1 MKKGVIISSI
11 KEAKEIKNWVDAF
24 LIPLKDLS
32 INYTS
37 TFTIEEIKQVQKLNK
52 ETFVII
58 NKNIENKELNKLE
71 ETLKELEKINL
82 QGIIFYDIAIVELKK
97 EFNLKTDLVWHQEH
111 LATNYSSVNYWYE
124 KGAKYAYLS
133 SEITKNE
140 IEEIRKK
147 TKAKLMIN
155 VYGYIPMF
163 TSKRHLVDNY
173 IDTFN
178 LKEKGNVIYKEEKNY
193 NIKDEKNGTTV
204 YTDYILNIK
213 ENINV
218 DYYIYNS
225 NMIDEEEFKQ
235 VLINN
240 NQKEETGFLYKETIY
255 KVK

>member
-11 KEAKEIKNWVDAF
+11 KEAKEIKDLTDAF
-24 LIPLKDLS
+24 LVPLKDLS
-32 INYTS
+32 INYAS
-37 TFTIEEIKQVQKLNK
+37 AFTIDEIKEVQKLNK
-52 ETFVII
+52 EVFVII
-58 NKNIENKELNKLE
+58 NKNIENKELDKLE
-71 ETLKELEKINL
+71 KVLKEIDKLNL

-97 EFNLKTDLVWHQEH
+97 ELNLKTDLVWNQEH
-111 LATNYSSVNYWYE
+111 LSTNYSSVNYWYE

-140 IEEIRKK
+140 IEEIRKN

-155 VYGYIPMF
+155 AYGYIPMF

-178 LKEKGNVIYKEEKNY
+178 IKEKGSTIYKEEKHY

-213 ENINV
+213 EDIDV

-225 NMIDEEEFKQ
+225 NMIDEKEFKK

-240 NQKEETGFLYKETIY
+240 EEPEETGFLYKETIY

>member
-1 MKKGVIISSI
+1 MKKGVIISNI
-11 KEAKEIKNWVDAF
+11 KEAKEIKDLVDAF

-32 INYTS
+32 INYTN
-37 TFTIEEIKQVQKLNK
+37 TFTIDEIKEIQKLNK
-52 ETFVII
+52 EVFVII
-58 NKNIENKELNKLE
+58 NKNIENKELKKLE
-71 ETLKELEKINL
+71 ETLKEIDKINTN
-82 QGIIFYDIAIVELKK
+82 GIIFYDIAIVELKK
-97 EFNLKTDLVWHQEH
+97 ELNLKTDLVWHQEH
-111 LATNYSSVNYWYE
+111 LSTNYSSVNYWYE

-140 IEEIRKK
+140 IEEIRKH

-173 IDTFN
+173 LETFN
-178 LKEKGNVIYKEEKNY
+178 IKEKGNKIYKEEKYY

-213 ENINV
+213 DSIDV

-225 NMIDEEEFKQ
+225 NMIDEKELKQ

-240 NQKEETGFLYKETIY
+240 TQKEETGFLYKETIY

>member
-1 MKKGVIISSI
+1 MKKGVIISNI
-11 KEAKEIKNWVDAF
+11 NQAKEIKELVDAF
-24 LIPLKDLS
+24 LVPLKDLS
-32 INYTS
+32 INYTNV
-37 TFTIEEIKQVQKLNK
+37 FTIEEIKKVQKLNK

-71 ETLKELEKINL
+71 KILNEIDKLNL
-82 QGIIFYDIAIVELKK
+82 QGIIFYDIALVQLKK
-97 EFNLKTDLVWHQEH
+97 ELNLKTDLVWHQEH
-111 LATNYSSVNYWYE
+111 LTTNYESVNYWYE
-124 KGAKYAYLS
+124 KGVKYAYLS

-140 IEEIRKK
+140 IEEIRKN

-178 LKEKGNVIYKEEKNY
+178 IKEKGSTIYKEGKYY

-213 ENINV
+213 EDIDV
-218 DYYIYNS
+218 DYLVYNS
-225 NMIDEEEFKQ
+225 NMIDEEIFKQ

>member
-11 KEAKEIKNWVDAF
+11 KEAKEIKDWIDAF

-32 INYTS
+32 INYTN
-37 TFTIEEIKQVQKLNK
+37 TFTIDEIKQVQKLDK

-58 NKNIENKELNKLE
+58 NKNIENKELDKLE
-71 ETLKELEKINL
+71 KVLKELDELNL

-97 EFNLKTDLVWHQEH
+97 ELNLKTDLVWNQEH
-111 LATNYSSVNYWYE
+111 LSTNYESVNYWYE
-124 KGAKYAYLS
+124 KGAKYSYLS

-155 VYGYIPMF
+155 AYGYIPMF

-173 IDTFN
+173 LETFSI
-178 LKEKGNVIYKEEKNY
+178 KEKGNIIYKEEKNY

-213 ENINV
+213 ENIDV
-218 DYYIYNS
+218 DYNIYNS

-240 NQKEETGFLYKETIY
+240 TKKEETGFLYKETIY

>member
-11 KEAKEIKNWVDAF
+11 KEAKEIKDWIDAF

-32 INYTS
+32 INYTN
-37 TFTIEEIKQVQKLNK
+37 TFTIDEIKQVQKLDK

-58 NKNIENKELNKLE
+58 NKNIENKELDKLE
-71 ETLKELEKINL
+71 KVLKELDELNL

-97 EFNLKTDLVWHQEH
+97 ELNLKTDLVWNQEH
-111 LATNYSSVNYWYE
+111 LSTNYESVNYWYE

-155 VYGYIPMF
+155 AYGYIPMF

-173 IDTFN
+173 LETFSI
-178 LKEKGNVIYKEEKNY
+178 KEKGNIIYKEEKNY

-213 ENINV
+213 ENIDV
-218 DYYIYNS
+218 DYNIYNS

-240 NQKEETGFLYKETIY
+240 TKKEETGFLYKETIY

>member
-11 KEAKEIKNWVDAF
+11 GQAKEIKDWVDAF

-32 INYTS
+32 INYTN
-37 TFTIEEIKQVQKLNK
+37 TFTIDEIKQVQKLDK

-58 NKNIENKELNKLE
+58 NKNIENKELDKLE
-71 ETLKELEKINL
+71 KVLKELDELNL

-97 EFNLKTDLVWHQEH
+97 ELNLKTDLVWNQEH
-111 LATNYSSVNYWYE
+111 LSTNYESVNYWYE

-140 IEEIRKK
+140 IEEIRKN

-155 VYGYIPMF
+155 AYGYIPMF

-173 IDTFN
+173 LETFN
-178 LKEKGNVIYKEEKNY
+178 IKEKGNIIYKEEKNY

-213 ENINV
+213 ENIDV
-218 DYYIYNS
+218 DYNIYNS

-240 NQKEETGFLYKETIY
+240 TKKEETGFLYKETIY

>member
-1 MKKGVIISSI
+1 MKKGVIISNI
-11 KEAKEIKNWVDAF
+11 KEAKEIKDLVDAF

-32 INYTS
+32 INYTNS
-37 TFTIEEIKQVQKLNK
+37 FTIDEIKEIQKLNK
-52 ETFVII
+52 EVFVII
-58 NKNIENKELNKLE
+58 NKNIENKELKKLE
-71 ETLKELEKINL
+71 ETLKEIDKINTN
-82 QGIIFYDIAIVELKK
+82 GIIFYDIAIVELKK
-97 EFNLKTDLVWHQEH
+97 ELNLKTDLVWHQEH
-111 LATNYSSVNYWYE
+111 LSTNYSSVNYWYE

-140 IEEIRKK
+140 IEEIRKH

-173 IDTFN
+173 LETFN
-178 LKEKGNVIYKEEKNY
+178 IKEKGNKIYKEEKYY

-213 ENINV
+213 DSIDV

-225 NMIDEEEFKQ
+225 NMIDEKELKQ

-240 NQKEETGFLYKETIY
+240 TQKEETGFLYKETIY

>member
-1 MKKGVIISSI
+1 MKKGVIISNI
-11 KEAKEIKNWVDAF
+11 KQAKEIKEVTDAF

-32 INYTS
+32 INYTN

-52 ETFVII
+52 ETFVIV
-58 NKNIENKELNKLE
+58 NKNIENKELYLLE
-71 ETLKELEKINL
+71 KTLKELDKLKL
-82 QGIIFYDIAIVELKK
+82 QGIIFYDIAVVQLKK
-97 EFNLKTDLVWHQEH
+97 ELNLKTNLVWHQEH
-111 LATNYSSVNYWYE
+111 LSTNYSSVNYWYE
-124 KGAKYAYLS
+124 KGAKYTYLS

-140 IEEIRKK
+140 IEEIRKN

-155 VYGYIPMF
+155 AYGFIPIF
-163 TSKRHLVDNY
+163 TSKRHLIDNY

-178 LKEKGNVIYKEEKNY
+178 LKEKGNTINKEGKKY

-213 ENINV
+213 EDINV

-225 NMIDEEEFKQ
+225 NMIDEEKFKQ

-240 NQKEETGFLYKETIY
+240 TEKEETGFLYKETIY

>member
-11 KEAKEIKNWVDAF
+11 NQAKEIKDLVDAF
-24 LIPLKDLS
+24 LVPLKDLS
-32 INYTS
+32 INYTNL
-37 TFTIEEIKQVQKLNK
+37 FTIEEIKKIQKLNK
-52 ETFVII
+52 EVFVIV
-58 NKNIENKELNKLE
+58 NKNIENKELDKLE
-71 ETLKELEKINL
+71 ETLKELDKLNIT
-82 QGIIFYDIAIVELKK
+82 GIIFYDIAIVELKK
-97 EFNLKTDLVWHQEH
+97 ELNLKTNLVWNQEH
-111 LATNYSSVNYWYE
+111 LATNYSSVKYWYE

-140 IEEIRKK
+140 IEEIRKN

-155 VYGYIPMF
+155 AYGYIPMF

-173 IDTFN
+173 IETFN
-178 LKEKGNVIYKEEKNY
+178 IKEKGIKIYKEEKYY

-213 ENINV
+213 EAIDV

-225 NMIDEEEFKQ
+225 NMIDEEKFKQ

-240 NQKEETGFLYKETIY
+240 TEKKETGFLYKETIY

>member
-1 MKKGVIISSI
+1 MKKGIIISNI
-11 KEAKEIKNWVDAF
+11 KQAKEINELTDAF
-24 LIPLKDLS
+24 LVPLKDFS
-32 INYTS
+32 INYTN

-71 ETLKELEKINL
+71 EVLKEIDKLSL
-82 QGIIFYDIAIVELKK
+82 QGIIFYDIAIVQLKK
-97 EFNLKTDLVWHQEH
+97 ELNLKTDLVWNQEH
-111 LATNYSSVNYWYE
+111 LSTNYESVNYWYE

-133 SEITKNE
+133 SEITKKE
-140 IEEIRKK
+140 IEEIRKN

-155 VYGYIPMF
+155 AYGYIPMF

-178 LKEKGNVIYKEEKNY
+178 IKEKGNIIYKERKNY

-213 ENINV
+213 ENIDV

-225 NMIDEEEFKQ
+225 NMIDEEEFRQ

-240 NQKEETGFLYKETIY
+240 TKKEETGFLYKETIY

>member
-1 MKKGVIISSI
+1 MKKGVIISNI
-11 KEAKEIKNWVDAF
+11 KQAKEIKDLIDAY
-24 LIPLKDLS
+24 LVPLKDLS
-32 INYTS
+32 INYTNV
-37 TFTIEEIKQVQKLNK
+37 FTIEEIKQVQKLNK
-52 ETFVII
+52 EVFVII

-71 ETLKELEKINL
+71 EVLKELDKLNL
-82 QGIIFYDIAIVELKK
+82 QGIIFYDIALVELKK
-97 EFNLKTDLVWHQEH
+97 ELNLKTDLVWNQEH
-111 LATNYSSVNYWYE
+111 LSTNYSSVNYWYE

-133 SEITKNE
+133 SEITKKE
-140 IEEIRKK
+140 IEEIRKN

-178 LKEKGNVIYKEEKNY
+178 IKEKGNIIYKEGKNY

-204 YTDYILNIK
+204 YTNYILNVK
-213 ENINV
+213 ENIDV